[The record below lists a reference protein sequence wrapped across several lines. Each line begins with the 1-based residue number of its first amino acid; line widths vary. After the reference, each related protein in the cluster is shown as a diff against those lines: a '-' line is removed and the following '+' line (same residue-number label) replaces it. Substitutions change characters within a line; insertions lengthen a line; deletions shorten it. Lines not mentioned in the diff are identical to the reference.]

1 MLLWIEVCPLKLGVC
16 RCGGR
21 SVAMDASRR
30 NTQNIESGS
39 RELLEMTT
47 LDILQDRRNNHLH
60 PSSTMRPCSVN
71 VDWSGFSGCDRT
83 SAQFV
88 APCYSSCSMD
98 GSFIAAR
105 HHQPPTWP
113 KQRLSSSY
121 LAYVQ
126 LLQIVKPS
134 SRLECAPSRNPP
146 H

>member
-71 VDWSGFSGCDRT
+71 MDRSGFSGCDRA
-83 SAQFV
+83 SALFV
-88 APCYSSCSMD
+88 APCYSSCSMEAQVVR
-98 GSFIAAR
+98 SLQR
-105 HHQPPTWP
+105 VTTSPPRGP
-113 KQRLSSSY
+113 SNASRPLI
-121 LAYVQ
+121 
-126 LLQIVKPS
+126 LLMCS
-134 SRLECAPSRNPP
+134 CYR
-146 H
+146 